1 MSSRDVTAELK
12 ALLARNRGPDP
23 LGTEARV
30 PPVYGIDASLEDD
43 CIVRL
48 HLTFKADH
56 VYCCAEA
63 SCHLPRHATLREV
76 LKLSPFLK
84 LVLAIEVTVEAG
96 AQFLKLD
103 GTKDFERYRASQYRC
118 DSPEW

>member
-12 ALLARNRGPDP
+12 ELLAKNRGPDP

-43 CIVRL
+43 CTVRL

-76 LKLSPFLK
+76 LKLSPFVK

-96 AQFLKLD
+96 ARFLRFD
-103 GTKDFERYRASQYRC
+103 GPGGFERYRASQYRY